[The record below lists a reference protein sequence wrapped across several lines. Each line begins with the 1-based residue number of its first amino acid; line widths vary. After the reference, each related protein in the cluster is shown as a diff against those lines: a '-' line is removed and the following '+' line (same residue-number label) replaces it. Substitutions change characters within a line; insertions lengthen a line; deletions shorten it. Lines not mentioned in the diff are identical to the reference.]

1 MVEQRGAGRDE
12 LFVQVL
18 GVRFFGTLIAH
29 NGANEFGA
37 LSLRI
42 VLGKQVVAQAL
53 DAGALE

>member
-1 MVEQRGAGRDE
+1 MVEQGGAGRDE
-12 LFVQVL
+12 LFVQVFR
-18 GVRFFGTLIAH
+18 VRLFGALIAH
-29 NGANEFGA
+29 NRANEFGA